1 MTVSDRHEPSFTAD
15 NLCSGCGDAMDPLD
29 GHLVECWGTIG
40 ELFCRECWDEN
51 LEAAAAYDLE
61 DSR

>member
-1 MTVSDRHEPSFTAD
+1 MDALCENCGEPLEGSEA
-15 NLCSGCGDAMDPLD
+15 
-29 GHLVECWGTIG
+29 HLAECWETIG
-40 ELFCRECWDEN
+40 ELFCRECWEEN